1 MLSEELVV
9 VESNPSVDAIDDMH
23 VKKEPS
29 GTYFSSEKRF
39 LLRWLDMVTLKS
51 IVNYENEDQRS
62 LVDLEVSAKAIPDEA
77 TETHHLVACER
88 YQQLASVLS
97 GIRSDDNE
105 NANIPIDVLSV
116 GELDGLDFSSIIQE
130 SQVTTVE
137 ENYYAG
143 ELVSIQQLA
152 KDQKVELCTLDLHL
166 SYRPGNA
173 AEILARMDARD
184 TTRKEDKAYALAGIF
199 SIYSPLAYGEGLKS
213 RERLLHQL
221 AIQEGDLS
229 FLSFPS
235 KITSSGN
242 HLPGTE
248 DISYQLAICRQSS
261 APVMVSH
268 FGISFEVQLVE
279 GEGVSK
285 ILTKLGDWKDLKI
298 GIGRFVGLTDLI
310 KEARAGHQ
318 EFSSLKLAIVHDIRS
333 IMLVMEYD
341 EDWQTGGGGPVK
353 LCYRL
358 QCCQIEEDEFERLF
372 DDVESDYGIT
382 ANFERIW
389 LGDKHLTY
397 TSNSRKAS
405 VHPKR
410 KR

>member
-1 MLSEELVV
+1 MLSDELVV

-29 GTYFSSEKRF
+29 GTYFSNERRF
-39 LLRWLDMVTLKS
+39 LLRCLDMVTLKS
-51 IVNYENEDQRS
+51 IANYENEDQRL

-88 YQQLASVLS
+88 YQQLANVLL
-97 GIRSDDNE
+97 GIRSDDDE

-116 GELDGLDFSSIIQE
+116 GELDGMDFSSIIQE

-137 ENYYAG
+137 EKLLYDAG

-184 TTRKEDKAYALAGIF
+184 TTRKEDKAYALA
-199 SIYSPLAYGEGLKS
+199 
-213 RERLLHQL
+213 
-221 AIQEGDLS
+221 
-229 FLSFPS
+229 
-235 KITSSGN
+235 
-242 HLPGTE
+242 
-248 DISYQLAICRQSS
+248 

-279 GEGVSK
+279 GERVSK

-318 EFSSLKLAIVHDIRS
+318 EFSSLKLAIVHNIRF
-333 IMLVMEYD
+333 IMLVMEYG

-353 LCYRL
+353 KLCHRL

-382 ANFERIW
+382 ANFE
-389 LGDKHLTY
+389 
-397 TSNSRKAS
+397 
-405 VHPKR
+405 
-410 KR
+410 